1 MIKIRIYNYNLSERL
16 TTLTQESYSS
26 LKVVNKKMAIGS
38 ATFDVDVYD
47 KKINALNLQK
57 YNRVKIWDNAILV
70 FNGYISAFRISGGQS
85 NVVNVVCTHVFGL
98 FEKRLTGSNDNLTGN
113 VGVRI
118 HDYLDATNT
127 SDDTGIAIGINDIV
141 TTATLQFKHQTI
153 FKAWSDLARAGD
165 VEFEIDSSDN
175 LNVVAALGEDKSNSV
190 VFKYNE
196 RQPNTTNMIGFDLL
210 SEGKDM
216 TNYVIGQAG
225 GSTSTQQDATSQDA
239 YGLLQEVE
247 TFNVNSG
254 SAGSLAAL
262 ASRHLTDNKNSK
274 ELPSIEVDT
283 SKVSA
288 YAVNPGDRIRVKVV
302 KGQLVNL
309 DITYVVNEVNIDF
322 VNDKEKK
329 VRLVVADVGTH
340 NRNPNFAD
348 DFKKLKD
355 RVSSI
360 ERT

>member
-16 TTLTQESYSS
+16 TTLTQESYSN
-26 LKVVNKKMAIGS
+26 LKVSNKKMAIGN

-57 YNRVKIWDNAILV
+57 YNRVKIYDNNTLV
-70 FNGYISAFRISGGQS
+70 FNGYISAFRISGGAS
-85 NVVNVVCTHVFGL
+85 NVVNVVCTHIFGL

-113 VGVRI
+113 AGDRI
-118 HDYLDATNT
+118 LDYLAATNA
-127 SDDTGIAIGINDIV
+127 SDDTGIDAGTNSISA
-141 TTATLQFKHQTI
+141 TATLQFKHQTI
-153 FKAWSDLARAGD
+153 FKAWLDLARAAA
-165 VEFEIDSSDN
+165 VEFEIDENDQLNIKSS
-175 LNVVAALGEDKSNSV
+175 LGSDKSSTIV
-190 VFKYNE
+190 LRYNE

-216 TNYVIGQAG
+216 ANYIIGQAG
-225 GSTSTQQDATSQDA
+225 GSTSTQQDATSQDTF
-239 YGLLQEVE
+239 GLLQEVE
-247 TFNVNSG
+247 TFTINSG

-262 ASRHLTDNKNSK
+262 TQRHLTDNKYSK
-274 ELPSIEVDT
+274 ELPTIEIDT
-283 SKVSA
+283 TKIGA
-288 YAVNPGDRIRVKVV
+288 YAVQPGDRIKVKVV

-309 DITYVVNEVNIDF
+309 DINYVVNEVNIDF

-329 VRLVVADVGTH
+329 VKLVVADEGTY
-340 NRNPNFAD
+340 NKNPNFAD

-355 RVSSI
+355 RVSAI